1 MQITTWANQKQLH
14 AAKAKRKKM
23 RVSKTGLGL
32 IFLLIGYRSGASFA
46 NKLTSK
52 PDKAKPK
59 QMRIKAF
66 DTQLKITLWRWM
78 NPSILDYVATE

>member
-14 AAKAKRKKM
+14 AAEAKRENS
-23 RVSKTGLGL
+23 VSKMGLGL
-32 IFLLIGYRSGASFA
+32 VFLLIGYKSGPSFA

-52 PDKAKPK
+52 PNKEKPK

-66 DTQLKITLWRWM
+66 DTQLKMTLWRWM
-78 NPSILDYVATE
+78 NPRILDYVDTE